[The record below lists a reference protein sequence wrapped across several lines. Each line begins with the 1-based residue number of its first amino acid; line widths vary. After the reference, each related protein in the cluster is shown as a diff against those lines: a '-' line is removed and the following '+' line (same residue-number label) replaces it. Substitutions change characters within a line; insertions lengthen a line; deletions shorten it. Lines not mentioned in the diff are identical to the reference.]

1 MYICINAK
9 DIVNGAVRLGG
20 DDFSDAILQWMLNQ
34 QPQLKTA
41 PQSVRA
47 ELLAKADEI
56 KQTLSHQ
63 PEAQATLEWNNQ
75 HLHWSMNEEQLAECC
90 KALLTRLQ
98 RPVQQALQ

>member
-9 DIVNGAVRLGG
+9 DIVNGDMRLGG

-47 ELLAKADEI
+47 ELLAKTDEI

-63 PEAQATLEWNNQ
+63 PEAQATLE
-75 HLHWSMNEEQLAECC
+75 
-90 KALLTRLQ
+90 
-98 RPVQQALQ
+98 